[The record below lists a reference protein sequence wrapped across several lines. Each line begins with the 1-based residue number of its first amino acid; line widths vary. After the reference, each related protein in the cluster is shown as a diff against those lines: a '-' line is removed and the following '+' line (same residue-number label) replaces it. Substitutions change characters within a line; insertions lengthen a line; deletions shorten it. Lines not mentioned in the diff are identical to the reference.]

1 MNFGELRRY
10 IEDLQHSGFDVI
22 RLRVQ
27 LHKKIAFPLITL
39 VMTLLAVPFALSAGK
54 RGALTG
60 VATAIGIAVVYWI
73 VSGLFE
79 AMGNVNQLPAI
90 LAAWSPDIIFAL
102 LGGYFLLKVPT

>member
-1 MNFGELRRY
+1 
-10 IEDLQHSGFDVI
+10 
-22 RLRVQ
+22 VQ